1 MTMKKLTQKTNAPIV
16 CSLDAAGLAERIRD
30 FRALAAS
37 QLIRAQRTH
46 DGGRIL
52 FRNSDGA
59 ADRIGELFALEK
71 ECCSFFDFIVELVD
85 DTIRVTVK
93 APEQAAAFVKALL
106 ENFSKPTARPAS
118 AADLQRGDR
127 SVTARRTR

>member
-1 MTMKKLTQKTNAPIV
+1 MLQSFARWMRPGWPNAFETSERWPRR
-16 CSLDAAGLAERIRD
+16 SLSAE
-30 FRALAAS
+30 
-37 QLIRAQRTH
+37 RTH

-59 ADRIGELFALEK
+59 ADRIDELFALEK
-71 ECCSFFDFIVELVD
+71 ECCSFFDFSVELVD

-93 APEQAAAFVKALL
+93 APEQAAAFVNALL

-118 AADLQRGDR
+118 AADPQSGDR
-127 SVTARRTR
+127 S